1 MVEGTGTCSCE
12 GVKTRASGRGRGRG
26 GAAGREGSL
35 EGARARFMRPLPSPL
50 AQLSSR
56 YNIVVYSEPRLRS
69 VNHPLPLPPPLRL
82 LLLLL
87 LLLGWQQP
95 TLRSPNLPDAAE
107 LDSLALSHF
116 LSHPSSSSPLLPH
129 SFLPFFFFFPL
140 SSPSSPLLLSLVD
153 LQHQQA
159 KASTVE
165 VQLTSDEIPFRLRFS
180 SSERLEIRGRGR
192 EGGGC

>member
-69 VNHPLPLPPPLRL
+69 VNHPLPLPP
-82 LLLLL
+82 LLLL

-140 SSPSSPLLLSLVD
+140 FPPPPPPPSSPSSSLSPTYSISKPKPR
-153 LQHQQA
+153 H
-159 KASTVE
+159 
-165 VQLTSDEIPFRLRFS
+165 
-180 SSERLEIRGRGR
+180 G
-192 EGGGC
+192 